1 MSVLCSAVLADEA
14 TFLSMDLATCS
25 SRLAARAEQAPAE
38 VDEAAKSGMSAHQGE
53 LERLA
58 AFLNTPNEGC
68 ADNLDSGSVYLKE
81 VLSSLPHCLLGL
93 FTSGRSVL
101 AAPCCHNEPEADA
114 SCWNNR
120 ASSQRH
126 GVKNRRLRRKP
137 GRPRKTLRLVSPG
150 GDAPETSGLQ
160 APGREPAPL
169 HLSTAIPPKRRPGR
183 PRKKPLAKF
192 ADPTAL
198 SAGEEAALPGSTTV
212 TVELERAGS
221 GGVTSALNAVAEL
234 CHDVNP
240 GSSGSPAARETPR
253 QAASRSR
260 LRLMSGMPPE
270 AAPRLPPEAAPQ
282 LPQLT
287 HGGPQAGAEEIIGD
301 VAGRGAAQAENDM
314 VAGPRLAAFTIDF
327 EAVVEPTT
335 VEADAEA
342 ALQQQGPPAL
352 DTQLLSAA
360 QPAEQ
365 QAEEGIAGG
374 RAQLPSGAAQPFA
387 APPKLPAAPSEQ
399 QGLEVPGKGGRSL
412 AAQHASHAGQAS
424 ALKPAEQSPK
434 RKRGR
439 PPKTKQL
446 PLSVAAYQSPDAP
459 QRPAGRAPPS
469 APADI
474 ASAPDRDRETG
485 VQTAH
490 AKGKTAEQQDEM
502 PEQSP
507 PVAAPQEAPTDVD
520 SGTAPGSAAAAQPA
534 ERNGERREQGRA
546 AGKHA
551 KEIDKNSIATP
562 VPDAAPQQARKDA
575 TAAAAAADSQDRQ
588 PAARHAKEAGEP
600 SQKPSKATPAKR
612 KRAADAAAAP
622 TDFANQRRVSWQ
634 QPSSGAAA
642 GGKGSVKAGRKG
654 AGVGK
659 QRAAP
664 EAASVGTEAISD
676 VTACNNGVVKTAAN
690 DWR

>member
-14 TFLSMDLATCS
+14 SFLSMDLATCS

-38 VDEAAKSGMSAHQGE
+38 VDEAAKAGMSAHQGE

-68 ADNLDSGSVYLKE
+68 ADNSDSGSVCLKK

-93 FTSGRSVL
+93 FTSDRKLL
-101 AAPCCHNEPEADA
+101 AAPCCHIDPKADA

-126 GVKNRRLRRKP
+126 GVKNRWLRRKP

-169 HLSTAIPPKRRPGR
+169 HLSTAIPPKRRPPGR
-183 PRKKPLAKF
+183 PRKIPLAKY

-198 SAGEEAALPGSTTV
+198 SAGEEAALPGSTTI
-212 TVELERAGS
+212 TVELGRAGS

-240 GSSGSPAARETPR
+240 SSSGSPAAREPPR

-260 LRLMSGMPPE
+260 LRLMSG
-270 AAPRLPPEAAPQ
+270 LPPEAAPQ

-301 VAGRGAAQAENDM
+301 VAGRGAAQAENEM

-352 DTQLLSAA
+352 DTELLSPA

-365 QAEEGIAGG
+365 QAEEGTAGG
-374 RAQLPSGAAQPFA
+374 RAQLPSGAAQPYA

-399 QGLEVPGKGGRSL
+399 QGLELPGKGGRSL

-424 ALKPAEQSPK
+424 ALEPAEQSPK

-446 PLSVAAYQSPDAP
+446 PFSVAAYQSPDAP

-474 ASAPDRDRETG
+474 ASAPDRHREAG

-502 PEQSP
+502 PKQSP
-507 PVAAPQEAPTDVD
+507 LVAAPQEAPTAVD
-520 SGTAPGSAAAAQPA
+520 SGTAPGSSAAAQPA

-546 AGKHA
+546 AGKQD
-551 KEIDKNSIATP
+551 KGIDKNSVATP
-562 VPDAAPQQARKDA
+562 VPNAAPQQTRKDA
-575 TAAAAAADSQDRQ
+575 TAAAAAAEAGPHRQ
-588 PAARHAKEAGEP
+588 PAAGHAKEAGEP

-622 TDFANQRRVSWQ
+622 TDFANQRRVSGQ
-634 QPSSGAAA
+634 QPTSGAAA

-654 AGVGK
+654 AGAGK

-676 VTACNNGVVKTAAN
+676 VTACNNGVMKTAAN